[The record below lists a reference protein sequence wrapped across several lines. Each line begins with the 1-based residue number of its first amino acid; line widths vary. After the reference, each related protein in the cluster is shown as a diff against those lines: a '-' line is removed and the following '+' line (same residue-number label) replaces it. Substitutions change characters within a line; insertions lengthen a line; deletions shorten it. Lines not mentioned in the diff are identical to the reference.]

1 MRDTWLM
8 SESLTLSQSNLHIL
22 TNWLLGHEDD
32 IATGRED
39 FGMLFCAFRELLGRE
54 PETR

>member
-1 MRDTWLM
+1 M